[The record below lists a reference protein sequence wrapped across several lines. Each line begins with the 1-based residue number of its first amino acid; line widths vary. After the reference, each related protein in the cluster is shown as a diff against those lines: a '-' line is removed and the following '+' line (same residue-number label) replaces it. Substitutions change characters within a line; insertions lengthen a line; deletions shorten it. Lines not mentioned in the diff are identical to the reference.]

1 LESFKGSNANNRWK
15 MWGVLAIAFFIVFF
29 NRYTMAVIAGDLSA
43 ELSLSGVQLSVLAS
57 MYFYSYGL
65 MQIPVGILAETIGPR
80 KLTTWGMFLCGVSTI
95 IFAISSNIWVM
106 YISRLAVGIGASTIL
121 VSIFTFL
128 SVHFSSD
135 EFVKVYGWT
144 TLIGNLGGLSAS
156 APFAIL
162 VTLVNWRVLLILLGV
177 ISLLIALCIW
187 KIVDEKPHND
197 EKADMLKF
205 KDIFEAF
212 MTIGK
217 SVNTWICFFMLFSIY
232 GVMNSFAGLWGN
244 SYISQVYS
252 VSTRISSNHVMFYT
266 LGFITASLIIGWI
279 EKKISS
285 RNLMIKTGAG
295 LTFLLWFLLIFVFKL
310 MPELWILKVIFFL
323 LGFIATFVSVVYA
336 KAKDNV
342 KEGTVGL
349 VMGLINLA
357 PFLGSSLFN
366 YFIGITLDKTWV
378 GNMHNGVRYYDL
390 KGYFQSFTIYLVFS
404 CVSFIVS
411 MLFFK
416 NKISVVKVSVH

>member
-1 LESFKGSNANNRWK
+1 
-15 MWGVLAIAFFIVFF
+15 MWIVLAIAFFIVFF
-29 NRYTMAVIAGDLSA
+29 NRYTLAVIAGDLSR
-43 ELSLSGVQLSVLAS
+43 ELSLSGVQLSILAS

-80 KLTTWGMFLCGVSTI
+80 KLTTWGMLLCGLSTI

-128 SVHFSSD
+128 AVHFSSE

-144 TLIGNLGGLSAS
+144 TLIGNLGGLFAS

-162 VTLVNWRVLLILLGV
+162 VTLVNWRIILVLLGV

-187 KIVDEKPHND
+187 KVVDEKPPKE
-197 EKADMLKF
+197 EKASVLSF
-205 KDIFEAF
+205 KDIIGAF
-212 MTIGK
+212 VIIGR
-217 SVNTWICFFMLFSIY
+217 SINTWVCFFLLFSIY

-244 SYISQVYS
+244 SYVSQVYS
-252 VSTRISSNHVMFYT
+252 VSTKISSDHVMFYT
-266 LGFITASLIIGWI
+266 LGFIVGSLIIGWI
-279 EKKISS
+279 EKRIKS
-285 RNLMIKTGAG
+285 RNLMIKIGSG
-295 LTFLLWFLLIFVFKL
+295 LTLMFWFLLIFVFKL
-310 MPELWILKVIFFL
+310 MPKLWILKVTFFIF
-323 LGFIATFVSVVYA
+323 GFMATFVSVVYA

-366 YFIGITLDKTWV
+366 YFIGITLDKTWA
-378 GNMHNGVRYYDL
+378 GNIQSGVRYYSL
-390 KGYFQSFTIYLVFS
+390 KAYSQSFAIYLVFIG
-404 CVSFIVS
+404 VSFIAS
-411 MLFFK
+411 MLFFR
-416 NKISVVKVSVH
+416 NKVSVEKAAAH